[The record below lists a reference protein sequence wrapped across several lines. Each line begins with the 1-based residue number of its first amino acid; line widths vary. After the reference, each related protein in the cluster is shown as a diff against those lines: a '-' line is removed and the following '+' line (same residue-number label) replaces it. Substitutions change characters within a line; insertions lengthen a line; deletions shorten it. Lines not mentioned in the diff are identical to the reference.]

1 MTPAG
6 IKKEN
11 LEIGTR
17 LREARKAR
25 GLSQAKLAEYA
36 ETISAAIEKLENGEV
51 LSAYTIVDLAGVLGV
66 TPAWLLW
73 GEPYAPMRIDYCQV
87 AESAE

>member
-1 MTPAG
+1 MTPAQLEKANLG
-6 IKKEN
+6 I
-11 LEIGTR
+11 GAR

-25 GLSQAKLAEYA
+25 GLSQAKLAEFA
-36 ETISAAIEKLENGEV
+36 ETIPVAIEKLENSEV
-51 LSAYTIVDLAGVLGV
+51 LSPCVVVEMATVLGV

-73 GEPYAPMRIDYCQV
+73 GNPYAPMRVDYCQV